1 MRLLEAKMSDKE
13 FDIWW
18 KTINRHFEEGEPR
31 LIALLKTSGIFRY
44 EIAFKGMFGLP
55 ETYFERL
62 SQLAD
67 VVGNQ
72 EDQVF
77 SIAQWRLIQAV
88 LQGR

>member
-1 MRLLEAKMSDKE
+1 MRLLEVKMADKE

-18 KTINRHFEEGEPR
+18 KTINRHCEEKEPGV
-31 LIALLKTSGIFRY
+31 IALLKRSGVSNY
-44 EIAFKGMFGLP
+44 ELAFKGMFGLP

-62 SQLAD
+62 SQITD
-67 VVGNQ
+67 VVENL

-77 SIAQWRLIQAV
+77 SIAQWRLIQSV